1 VGREWKFDAAGGSLG
16 TVTFNI
22 DPTKFP
28 ALPSQYTTYYL
39 MVDADGDFTSR
50 ATLYRIDASNQVTG
64 VTIADGAVATVACV
78 RPVVLFTQA
87 VSNALENAGS
97 ATIQVSLNYASSAA
111 ITVPFSVNGACT
123 ATGAGVNTPAYR
135 ANLING
141 KPAIEFKASES
152 DYYNLPTNTSL
163 WRGEIT
169 QILQWQ
175 NLPEADAECMA
186 FWSRLALNG
195 SF

>member
-1 VGREWKFDAAGGSLG
+1 
-16 TVTFNI
+16 
-22 DPTKFP
+22 
-28 ALPSQYTTYYL
+28 
-39 MVDADGDFTSR
+39 
-50 ATLYRIDASNQVTG
+50 
-64 VTIADGAVATVACV
+64 
-78 RPVVLFTQA
+78 
-87 VSNALENAGS
+87 LENAGS

-123 ATGAGVNTPAYR
+123 ATGAGVYTPAYR